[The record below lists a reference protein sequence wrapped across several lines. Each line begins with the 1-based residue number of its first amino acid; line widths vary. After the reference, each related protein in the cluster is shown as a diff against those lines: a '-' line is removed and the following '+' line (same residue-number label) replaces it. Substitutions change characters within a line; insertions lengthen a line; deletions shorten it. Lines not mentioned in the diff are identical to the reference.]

1 LREPRRDVRGWTCPD
16 CRRRFGRANQS
27 HGCAPAMTID
37 DYFASR
43 PRAFRRIHE
52 AVVRHLAKLG
62 PIVVDAVAVGILIK
76 KTRTFA
82 ELRPKRD
89 RLVLAVL
96 VSDPIEHPRV
106 TRVLRLSANRSACYV
121 DLFDAKDV
129 DGDVR
134 DWLAQAYF
142 GSPD

>member
-1 LREPRRDVRGWTCPD
+1 MSV
-16 CRRRFGRANQS
+16 
-27 HGCAPAMTID
+27 D
-37 DYFASR
+37 DYFAGR
-43 PRAFRRIHE
+43 PAAFRRIHD

-62 PIVVDAVAVGILIK
+62 PITVDAVGVGILIK

-82 ELRPKRD
+82 ELRPRRD

-96 VSDPIEHPRV
+96 VGDPIEDPRV

-121 DLFDAKDV
+121 DLFSSKDV
-129 DGDVR
+129 DRDVR

-142 GSPD
+142 SSPD